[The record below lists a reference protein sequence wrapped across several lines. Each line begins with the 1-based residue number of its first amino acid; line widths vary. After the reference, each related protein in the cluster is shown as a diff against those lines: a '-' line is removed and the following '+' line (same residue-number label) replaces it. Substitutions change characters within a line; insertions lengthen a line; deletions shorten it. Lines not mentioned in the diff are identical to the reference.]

1 MPKKDWLEPERPICD
16 MCLKEAKKRAQDG
29 LPKEPFRLTAE
40 NFADPGD
47 TLPETD
53 ALTFFEEKLLSPIQ
67 HIVRIF
73 TLHAAD
79 R

>member
-1 MPKKDWLEPERPICD
+1 
-16 MCLKEAKKRAQDG
+16 LKEAKKRAQDG
-29 LPKEPFRLTAE
+29 LPKQPCRLTAE

-47 TLPETD
+47 TLPETG